1 MTYALVILQT
11 DEVWE
16 KLSDAEKEFDALV
29 QWWTD
34 LRSRGVILDGVRLA
48 PAHTAQTV
56 GWDQRQPIVT
66 DGPHIEAKESI
77 GGLAILDV
85 ASQEEAVEIA
95 KTWPS
100 HRAIRLEVRAV
111 VPRRIQ

>member
-1 MTYALVILQT
+1 MTYALVILQN
-11 DEVWE
+11 DSEWE
-16 KLSDAEKEFDALV
+16 TMSDAEKEFDALV

-34 LRSRGVILDGVRLA
+34 LRTRGVILDGVQLA
-48 PAHTAQTV
+48 PSRTAQTV
-56 GWDQRQPIVT
+56 GWNDRQPIVT
-66 DGPHIEAKESI
+66 DGPHIEAKESV
-77 GGLAILDV
+77 GGLAILNV

-100 HRAIRLEVRAV
+100 HRAIRLEVRAI